1 MKNIILF
8 LVSSSIILLS
18 SCKKNTATI
27 ESNDQYYVKYEVNS
41 STIYT
46 GRKLE
51 VLLRSDNNQI
61 IKDTINARSPWEM
74 TIGPVNRG
82 FNANIQVN
90 EIVDNYGHLTLQS
103 QISISK
109 NSSAFAL
116 KASDNSSTPRTSVQI
131 DYSINY

>member
-1 MKNIILF
+1 MKNIIL
-8 LVSSSIILLS
+8 LLISSSIILLS
-18 SCKKNTATI
+18 SCKKNTAAI
-27 ESNDQYYVKYEVNS
+27 EYYVKYEVNS

-51 VLLRSDNNQI
+51 VLFRSDNNQI

-90 EIVDNYGHLTLQS
+90 ELVDNYGHLTLQS

>member
-1 MKNIILF
+1 M
-8 LVSSSIILLS
+8 
-18 SCKKNTATI
+18 
-27 ESNDQYYVKYEVNS
+27 KYEVNS
-41 STIYT
+41 STIYN

-51 VLLRSDNNQI
+51 VLFRSDNNQI

-82 FNANIQVN
+82 FNAYIQVN
-90 EIVDNYGHLTLQS
+90 ELVDNYGQLTLQS

-116 KASDNSSTPRTSVQI
+116 KASDNSSTPRTTVQI